1 MPQLLLVLLITKL
14 EKKLN
19 LCQKGIQE
27 NQCFQGLMVKMLLL
41 LLWVKNFQTTFT
53 ELNKVSNEIK
63 RHEMTGKING
73 AVGNYNAHHVAYP
86 NIDWE
91 KVAKDF
97 VKSLKLISIVI
108 LLK

>member
-1 MPQLLLVLLITKL
+1 
-14 EKKLN
+14 
-19 LCQKGIQE
+19 
-27 NQCFQGLMVKMLLL
+27 MLSRTHGQ
-41 LLWVKNFQTTFT
+41 NASPTTMGKEFSNYFHRI
-53 ELNKVSNEIK
+53 NKVSAEIK

-73 AVGNYNAHHVAYP
+73 AVGNYNAHHIAYP

-91 KVAKDF
+91 KVSKDF